1 MALSNEIASQ
11 FAKTVANKD
20 KSRSENAVYGTVV
33 VRNGEKYVRMDGS
46 DLLTPCGATVNA
58 INGERVLILV
68 KNHSVII
75 NGNLSSPAARLGDL
89 DDVSKVADESWK
101 KLVAW
106 AKDKDLIYIDGAN
119 LYSGSVNADKINV
132 NDLFALN
139 IEASGSIIGVKIEAR
154 EMSAKE
160 SYSIFNGKN
169 IQKILYFDGT
179 SIKLGKMGTGTEI
192 ANGAGF
198 EFFDKSINVYGNLTF
213 MSGDISTPG
222 AISSGKEISAASNV
236 KTGDNFLANNGHG
249 LWVAD
254 TSGNY
259 RSVVDVNSS
268 DQVVVGYGH
277 AAAKRG
283 QLCLMGRDIVLY
295 SGLYD
300 TWIRPY
306 YVPGDACVNMRYK
319 GGGFITGSKANLHF
333 CIPLSRPCVGVTSV
347 SVVSNPGLI
356 IRQGGNYLYGSGAD
370 TNVQPEYY
378 EATLADNCISVMAHF
393 ANTTNVVTNNDA
405 CGVSGQFTVYFN

>member
-46 DLLTPCGATVNA
+46 DLLTPCGVTVNA

-132 NDLFALN
+132 NDLFAQN

-198 EFFDKSINVYGNLTF
+198 EFFDKSINVYGNLAF

-222 AISSGKEISAASNV
+222 AISSGKEISAVSNV
-236 KTGDNFLANNGHG
+236 KTGDNFLAPNGHG
-249 LWVAD
+249 LYVAD
-254 TSGNY
+254 TSGKY
-259 RSVVDVNSS
+259 RAVIHYGDN
-268 DQVVVGYGH
+268 DLIIGFGVGP
-277 AAAKRG
+277 
-283 QLCLMGRDIVLY
+283 Y
-295 SGLYD
+295 SGYTGATTHIEGNTIKFHTD
-300 TWIRPY
+300 QGSYIPY
-306 YVPGDACVNMRYK
+306 YRPGDAQQNIRYK
-319 GGGFITGSKANLHF
+319 GGGFITGSKANVHF
-333 CIPLSRPCVGVTSV
+333 CIPLPKPCVGVTSV

-356 IRQGGNYLYGSGAD
+356 IRQGGNYLYGSGKDA
-370 TNVQPEYY
+370 NVQPEYY